1 MRQSKNIITM
11 ALIAGLFLIPGIC
24 FALDSPAIY
33 DPTKFLQSSDVSL
46 QLLSKIF
53 GMIPGIS
60 QFAAS
65 KKTIISTLFY
75 AFNWGLF
82 GCSGIFLCYTTIKII
97 AETSLEGGQMK
108 GNVTAMWTVLRVICG
123 VGLLIPNNT
132 GYSTVNTLVMWV
144 VIQSISLANW
154 TWYNVSAGF
163 GNNLGVSSGT
173 MSGGTGV
180 DSEKVNKDVNELI
193 TSDTDPTK
201 IGTADVLRSLVCAEA
216 VKLALSN
223 ISKNPNIDNASL
235 NGGFKTYNCDPA
247 SGKCVM
253 PFLNVPQDKLT
264 SNNLFEQL
272 FPNYNIKERKNRTP
286 ITSPINNFN
295 ASQLNGICGSF
306 TVSADSTLNTGQSD
320 KAKREAAIAKQ
331 KEEVSTGIENLQKMI
346 GSLSGEATRLLGA
359 ATSTNKSTLDAIDP
373 FKYRIATKGGEPIM
387 LATPNTDP
395 AMLPNKS
402 KYVTDYSVNQNQ
414 LFADDP
420 AVSSIKNEL
429 SSLNIPPTSQA
440 LLSAAASY
448 YQSNTAI
455 RTNEQINKTTQI
467 ESQTKEQI
475 GLGWAVAGS
484 YYRFISK
491 QIEEQTS
498 SRQACNIIDA
508 RLQPGEVAKSRES
521 YPANSLFTMKNDVKS
536 NDNVAYLLKSID
548 EAALGSSLKNTADSN
563 SNVYLMRVMPLIYFA
578 SDYAKILKFNLASS
592 SAADYANSADLNKAA
607 TAIETNAV
615 EKIKLT
621 PEQRI
626 NSTFNYTGLMALQVS
641 ATVLLCIPL
650 VGGTAIAILAWLP
663 GKFMNFRL
671 DNIMQAWNDIM
682 NNKPNMK
689 IEINNNSIQAYDPIS
704 KLQLLG
710 HVMVDQSLSY
720 FTDMKALLISIGV
733 AYGVSSAIT
742 AGMST
747 VASVGSFMGMLT
759 GVTILGGVL
768 NSINSTLE
776 SVTRSLVNGDMT
788 MGMAIFLPVLVT
800 GLTLTVYI
808 PLIPY
813 MLFLFGVISWLI
825 SVVCLMF
832 AAPIICFLMLWS
844 GASQE
849 NPLLSKEAEAF
860 VMQLLAAFVRPTLM
874 IAGLVAGIILATVSI
889 DLLNYGFSAIM
900 TNSVLGKASA
910 AFKDTGLTDIKKIES
925 LGGIVVYTFI
935 MISVV
940 NMCFSTIHSLYTE
953 VMRIVGIQ
961 VGQAGGEAEKYMQEV
976 KTGAETFGSAAGAG
990 AKAGA
995 ETGKDIKAAGHKTSK
1010 EEREQTEAS
1019 RQVSADKKEAKSR
1032 KGAEGDGGGTK
1043 QGPLR
1048 PNGKL

>member
-1 MRQSKNIITM
+1 MRQNKNTITM
-11 ALIAGLFLIPGIC
+11 VLMAGLFLIPGIC
-24 FALDSPAIY
+24 FALDSPTIY

-65 KKTIISTLFY
+65 KKTIVSALFY

-82 GCSGIFLCYTTIKII
+82 GCSGLFLCYTTIKII

-154 TWYNVSAGF
+154 TWYNVSVGF
-163 GNNLGVSSGT
+163 GNNVGVSSGAVY
-173 MSGGTGV
+173 GGTGV
-180 DSEKVNKDVNELI
+180 DSEKVNKEVNELI
-193 TSDTDPTK
+193 ASDTDPTK
-201 IGTADVLRSLVCAEA
+201 IGTTDVLRSLVCAKA
-216 VKLALSN
+216 VELALSN
-223 ISKNPNIDNASL
+223 ISKNPNIDNAKLSDAR
-235 NGGFKTYNCDPA
+235 FKSYSCNSE

-253 PFLNVPQDKLT
+253 PFLDVPPDKLT

-272 FPNYNIKERKNRTP
+272 FPSYNIKERSKKAA
-286 ITSPINNFN
+286 IISPINNFN
-295 ASQLNGICGSF
+295 ANQLNGICGSF
-306 TVSADSTLNTGQSD
+306 TVSTDSTLGNSEAD
-320 KAKREAAIAKQ
+320 KAKKQ
-331 KEEVSTGIENLQKMI
+331 EELRTGITNLQNMI
-346 GSLSGEATRLLGA
+346 QLLNGEAKRLLDA

-387 LATPNTDP
+387 LATPNIDP

-402 KYVTDYSVNQNQ
+402 KYVIDYSVNQNQ

-420 AVSSIKNEL
+420 AVSSIKSEL
-429 SSLNIPPTSQA
+429 LLLNIPPTSRA
-440 LLSAAASY
+440 LLEAAASY
-448 YQSNTAI
+448 YRSNTAI

-467 ESQTKEQI
+467 ENQTKEQI

-491 QIEEQTS
+491 QIEEQAS

-521 YPANSLFTMKNDVKS
+521 YPANSLFTMKNDIKG

-548 EAALGSSLKNTADSN
+548 ESALGSQLKDTAASN
-563 SNVYLMRVMPLIYFA
+563 SNTYLKRVMPLIYFA
-578 SDYAKILKFNLASS
+578 SDYAKILKLKLESS
-592 SAADYANSADLNKAA
+592 SATDYGKSAELNKAA

-621 PEQRI
+621 SDQRI
-626 NSTFNYTGLMALQVS
+626 NSTFSYAGLMTLQVS
-641 ATVLLCIPL
+641 ATVLLCVPL
-650 VGGTAIAILAWLP
+650 VGSAAIAILAWLP

-742 AGMST
+742 AGLST

-776 SVTRSLVNGDMT
+776 SVTRSLVSGDMT

-874 IAGLVAGIILATVSI
+874 IAGLVVGIILATVSI

-910 AFKDTGLTDIKKIES
+910 TFKDAGLTDIKKIES

-953 VMRIVGIQ
+953 VMRIVGVQ

-976 KTGAETFGSAAGAG
+976 KTGAEAFGSAAGAG

-1019 RQVSADKKEAKSR
+1019 RQVSADKKAAK
-1032 KGAEGDGGGTK
+1032 KDKKVEGGTDK
-1043 QGPLR
+1043 
-1048 PNGKL
+1048 